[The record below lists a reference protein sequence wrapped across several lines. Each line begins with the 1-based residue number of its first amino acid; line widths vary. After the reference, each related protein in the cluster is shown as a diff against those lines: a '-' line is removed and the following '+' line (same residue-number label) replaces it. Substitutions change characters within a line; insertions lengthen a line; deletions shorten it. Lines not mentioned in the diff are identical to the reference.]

1 MADDVTQTAE
11 VESDAQALAS
21 AQAGYDKTAR
31 GDEPPVEQS
40 TQASGRPPLAD
51 SVQAPPQDTPAP
63 EPEEPNL
70 EAEPAAPDAIAAV
83 SQQLA
88 ALRGQVQELT
98 VGGAE
103 VRKLHGEIGNINRT
117 LKQLQAAKPGD
128 APADEDELAA
138 ALKNAEKVAEE
149 FPEIAGPLVKALKAF
164 HAKAALAKPEPEA
177 DPEPQ
182 AQHAQTSEAQPI
194 DLEVERQ
201 KARQQAAIDAINE
214 LHPDRFKVK
223 ESPEFKSW
231 IASKTPEYQQRFWT
245 SWNPAVVAQTL
256 DEFKASRTA
265 RTRRQERL
273 DAATQPQGTGVGGPS
288 TIPDEE
294 GFRIGYERAG
304 RGR

>member
-1 MADDVTQTAE
+1 MADDVTQPVE
-11 VESDAQALAS
+11 VESNAQALAS
-21 AQAGYDKTAR
+21 AQAGYGRTAR
-31 GDEPPVEQS
+31 GEEPPAEQS

-51 SVQAPPQDTPAP
+51 SVQAPPQDTAP

-98 VGGAE
+98 AGGAE

-128 APADEDELAA
+128 APADHDELAA
-138 ALKNAEKVAEE
+138 ALKNAEKVADE

-164 HAKAALAKPEPEA
+164 HAKAAVAKPEQQA
-177 DPEPQ
+177 VTEPQ
-182 AQHAQTSEAQPI
+182 AQQAAENEAQPL

-231 IASKTPEYQQRFWT
+231 IASKTPDYQKRFWT
-245 SWNPAVVAQTL
+245 TWNPAVVSQTL

-273 DAATQPQGTGVGGPS
+273 EAATQPQGTGVGGPS